1 MAEWSTALVRLP
13 CRRSSAE
20 VDGRGRSGEAEHGAL
35 SDQRRQ
41 PVRHILGQ
49 TILRALAQSSVALCV
64 VWVLSAATRTR
75 TDLILSSLRVAC
87 AAFAVRWIAIGM
99 PADLSGNPAIARGC
113 YSHAL

>member
-1 MAEWSTALVRLP
+1 
-13 CRRSSAE
+13 
-20 VDGRGRSGEAEHGAL
+20 
-35 SDQRRQ
+35 
-41 PVRHILGQ
+41 VRHILGQ

-99 PADLSGNPAIARGC
+99 RAELSGNPAIARGC
-113 YSHAL
+113 YSHALAILLVGFAATVGCLLATVVQVGT